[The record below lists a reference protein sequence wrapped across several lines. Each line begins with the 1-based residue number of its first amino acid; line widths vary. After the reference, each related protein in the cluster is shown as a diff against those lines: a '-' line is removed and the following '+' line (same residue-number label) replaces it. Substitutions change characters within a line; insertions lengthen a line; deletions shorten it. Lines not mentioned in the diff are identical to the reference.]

1 MFKSLSINN
10 YALIDRL
17 DISVEPGFTVIT
29 GETGAGKSIMLGA
42 LGILLGGRAEA
53 RAVRTGAAKCVVEA
67 AFDVSALGIQGFFD
81 ENDIDFDGEECI
93 LRREVT
99 AAGKSRAFINDTP
112 VPAARLKELGA
123 LVIDIHSQHR
133 NLLIGREDY
142 LLDTLDTVA
151 ANSAE
156 KEAYAE
162 AFAHW
167 RKAEEDLKALRL
179 QAEKGQTDGDYLK
192 FQLTQIQEATL
203 LPDEQEELEKENA
216 LLEHAEEIK
225 ASLGSAAFAINGSDG
240 ERLAE
245 LRRAAQLLESIAA
258 HLPEAAALAE
268 RLESARIEIGD
279 IADELER
286 QSEGID
292 FNPARAEQVASR
304 LNLIYDLLQK
314 HRAASI
320 TELLALAKDWEEQL
334 NRLENMESL
343 LEESQRRCTALLADL
358 SKKGSVLT
366 ATRGK
371 AAKIVEQSLTESL
384 HTLGMPNVSIRFSL
398 QPREVPAACGMDTPV
413 FLFSANKN
421 VPMQP
426 VSEIASGGEIAR
438 VMLALKGLIARHK
451 NLPTIIFDEI
461 DTGVSG
467 TMAERMAVM
476 MGEIAKHCQVLCITH
491 LPQIAAKGNAHFRVH
506 KEENETGT
514 TSHISRLTPEER
526 VREIATM
533 LSGAEISEAA
543 VSNAKALLG
552 MP

>member
-67 AFDVSALGIQGFFD
+67 AFDVSALGIQDFFD

-112 VPAARLKELGA
+112 VPAARLKEIGA

-151 ANSAE
+151 ANTAE
-156 KEAYAE
+156 KTAYA
-162 AFAHW
+162 AAYTQW

-192 FQLTQIQEATL
+192 FQLTQIQEAAR

-343 LEESQRRCTALLADL
+343 LEESQRRCAALLADL
-358 SKKGSVLT
+358 RKKGSVLT

-384 HTLGMPNVSIRFSL
+384 HTLGMPNVSIQFSL

-514 TSHISRLTPEER
+514 TSHISRLSPEER

>member
-1 MFKSLSINN
+1 M
-10 YALIDRL
+10 
-17 DISVEPGFTVIT
+17 
-29 GETGAGKSIMLGA
+29 
-42 LGILLGGRAEA
+42 
-53 RAVRTGAAKCVVEA
+53 
-67 AFDVSALGIQGFFD
+67 
-81 ENDIDFDGEECI
+81 
-93 LRREVT
+93 
-99 AAGKSRAFINDTP
+99 
-112 VPAARLKELGA
+112 
-123 LVIDIHSQHR
+123 
-133 NLLIGREDY
+133 
-142 LLDTLDTVA
+142 
-151 ANSAE
+151 
-156 KEAYAE
+156 
-162 AFAHW
+162 
-167 RKAEEDLKALRL
+167 
-179 QAEKGQTDGDYLK
+179 
-192 FQLTQIQEATL
+192 
-203 LPDEQEELEKENA
+203 
-216 LLEHAEEIK
+216 
-225 ASLGSAAFAINGSDG
+225 
-240 ERLAE
+240 
-245 LRRAAQLLESIAA
+245 
-258 HLPEAAALAE
+258 
-268 RLESARIEIGD
+268 
-279 IADELER
+279 
-286 QSEGID
+286 
-292 FNPARAEQVASR
+292 ASR

-314 HRAASI
+314 HSAASI
-320 TELLALAKDWEEQL
+320 TELLALVKDWEEQL

-358 SKKGSVLT
+358 RKKGSVLT

-371 AAKIVEQSLTESL
+371 AAEIVEQSLTESL
-384 HTLGMPNVSIRFSL
+384 HTLGMPNVSIQFSL

-514 TSHISRLTPEER
+514 TSHISRLSPEER

>member
-67 AFDVSALGIQGFFD
+67 AFDVSALGIQGFFE

-112 VPAARLKELGA
+112 VPAARLKEIGA

-151 ANSAE
+151 ANTAE
-156 KEAYAE
+156 KTAYAE

-192 FQLTQIQEATL
+192 FQLAQIQEAAL

-225 ASLGSAAFAINGSDG
+225 ASLGSAAFAINGNDG

-286 QSEGID
+286 QGEGID

-343 LEESQRRCTALLADL
+343 LAESQRRCTALLADL
-358 SKKGSVLT
+358 RKKGSVLT

-384 HTLGMPNVSIRFSL
+384 HTLGMPNVSIQFSL

-491 LPQIAAKGNAHFRVH
+491 LPQIAAKGTAHFRVH
-506 KEENETGT
+506 KEESETGT
-514 TSHISRLTPEER
+514 TSHICLLSPEER

-533 LSGAEISEAA
+533 LSGAAISEAA
-543 VSNAKALLG
+543 VSNAKELLG
-552 MP
+552 KS

>member
-67 AFDVSALGIQGFFD
+67 AFDVSALGIQGFFE

-112 VPAARLKELGA
+112 VPAARLKEIGA

-156 KEAYAE
+156 KEAYA
-162 AFAHW
+162 AAYAQW

-192 FQLTQIQEATL
+192 FQLAQIQEAAL

-225 ASLGSAAFAINGSDG
+225 ASLGSAAFAINGNDG

-279 IADELER
+279 IADELEH

-320 TELLALAKDWEEQL
+320 TELLVLAKDWEEQL

-343 LEESQRRCTALLADL
+343 LEESQRRCAALLADL
-358 SKKGSVLT
+358 RKKGSVLT

-384 HTLGMPNVSIRFSL
+384 HTLGMPNVSIQFSL

-514 TSHISRLTPEER
+514 TSHISRLSPEER

>member
-192 FQLTQIQEATL
+192 FQLTQIQEAAL

-225 ASLGSAAFAINGSDG
+225 ASLGSAAFAINGGDG

-245 LRRAAQLLESIAA
+245 LRRAAQQLESIAA

-343 LEESQRRCTALLADL
+343 LAESQRRCAALLADL
-358 SKKGSVLT
+358 HKQGSVLT

-514 TSHISRLTPEER
+514 TSHISRLSPEER

>member
-29 GETGAGKSIMLGA
+29 GETGAGKSIILGA

-67 AFDVSALGIQGFFD
+67 AFDVSALGIQGFFE

-112 VPAARLKELGA
+112 VPAARLKEIGA

-162 AFAHW
+162 AFAQW

-192 FQLTQIQEATL
+192 FQLTQIQEAAL

-225 ASLGSAAFAINGSDG
+225 ASLGVAATAINGNDG
-240 ERLAE
+240 ERLSE
-245 LRRAAQLLESIAA
+245 LRRATQQLESIAA

-320 TELLALAKDWEEQL
+320 AELLALAKGWEEQL

-358 SKKGSVLT
+358 RKLGSVLT

-384 HTLGMPNVSIRFSL
+384 HTLGMPNVSIQFSL

-514 TSHISRLTPEER
+514 TSHISRLSPEER
-526 VREIATM
+526 IREIATM

-552 MP
+552 KS

>member
-29 GETGAGKSIMLGA
+29 GETGAGKSIILGA

-67 AFDVSALGIQGFFD
+67 AFDVSALGIQGFFE

-112 VPAARLKELGA
+112 VPAARLKEIGA

-162 AFAHW
+162 AFAQW

-192 FQLTQIQEATL
+192 FQLTQIQEAAL

-320 TELLALAKDWEEQL
+320 ADLLALAKDWEEQL

-343 LEESQRRCTALLADL
+343 LEESQRRCAALLADL
-358 SKKGSVLT
+358 RKKGSVLT

-384 HTLGMPNVSIRFSL
+384 HTLGMPNVSIQFSL

-514 TSHISRLTPEER
+514 TSHISRLSPEER

>member
-67 AFDVSALGIQGFFD
+67 AFDVSALGIQGFFE

-112 VPAARLKELGA
+112 VPAARLKEIGA

-162 AFAHW
+162 AFAQW

-192 FQLTQIQEATL
+192 FQLTQIQEAAL

-343 LEESQRRCTALLADL
+343 LEESQRRCAALLADL
-358 SKKGSVLT
+358 RKKGSVLT

-371 AAKIVEQSLTESL
+371 AAEIVEQSLTESL
-384 HTLGMPNVSIRFSL
+384 HTLGMPNVSIHFSL
-398 QPREVPAACGMDTPV
+398 QPRDVPAASGMDTPV

-514 TSHISRLTPEER
+514 TSHISRLSPEER

>member
-67 AFDVSALGIQGFFD
+67 AFDVSALGIQGFFE

-112 VPAARLKELGA
+112 VPAARLKEIGA

-162 AFAHW
+162 AFAQW

-192 FQLTQIQEATL
+192 FQLTQIQEAAL

-225 ASLGSAAFAINGSDG
+225 ASLGAAAAAINGNDG
-240 ERLAE
+240 ERLSE

-292 FNPARAEQVASR
+292 FNPARAEQVTSR

-320 TELLALAKDWEEQL
+320 TELLALAKGWEEQL

-343 LEESQRRCTALLADL
+343 LAESERRCAALLADL
-358 SKKGSVLT
+358 RQQGSSLT

-371 AAKIVEQSLTESL
+371 AAEIVEQSLTESL
-384 HTLGMPNVSIRFSL
+384 HTLGMPNVSIQFSL

-514 TSHISRLTPEER
+514 TSHISRLSPEER

>member
-67 AFDVSALGIQGFFD
+67 AFDVSALGIQGFFE

-112 VPAARLKELGA
+112 VPAARLKEIGA

-192 FQLTQIQEATL
+192 FQLTQIQEAAL

-225 ASLGSAAFAINGSDG
+225 ASLGAAAAAINGSDG
-240 ERLAE
+240 ERLSE
-245 LRRAAQLLESIAA
+245 LRRAAQQLESIAA

-286 QSEGID
+286 QGEDID

-320 TELLALAKDWEEQL
+320 TELLALAKDWEEQI

-343 LEESQRRCTALLADL
+343 LEESQRRCAALLADL
-358 SKKGSVLT
+358 RKLGSVLT

-371 AAKIVEQSLTESL
+371 AAEIVEQSLTESL
-384 HTLGMPNVSIRFSL
+384 HTLGMPNVSIQFSL

-514 TSHISRLTPEER
+514 TSHISRLSPEER

>member
-17 DISVEPGFTVIT
+17 DISIEPGFTVIT

-53 RAVRTGAAKCVVEA
+53 RTVRTGAAKCVVEA
-67 AFDVSALGIQGFFD
+67 AFDVSALGIQGFFE

-151 ANSAE
+151 ANTAE
-156 KEAYAE
+156 KTAYAE
-162 AFAHW
+162 AFAQW
-167 RKAEEDLKALRL
+167 RKAEEDLKALSL
-179 QAEKGQTDGDYLK
+179 QAEKGQADGDYLK
-192 FQLTQIQEATL
+192 FQLTQIQEAAL

-225 ASLGSAAFAINGSDG
+225 ASLGSAAFAINGNDG

-343 LEESQRRCTALLADL
+343 LEESQRRCAALLADL
-358 SKKGSVLT
+358 RQQGSALT

-371 AAKIVEQSLTESL
+371 AAEIVEQSLTESL
-384 HTLGMPNVSIRFSL
+384 HTLGMPNVSIQFSL

-514 TSHISRLTPEER
+514 TSHISRLSPEER

>member
-162 AFAHW
+162 AFAQW

-192 FQLTQIQEATL
+192 FQLTQIQEAAL

-225 ASLGSAAFAINGSDG
+225 ASLGSAAFAINGGDG

-245 LRRAAQLLESIAA
+245 LRRAAQQLESIAA

-320 TELLALAKDWEEQL
+320 ADLLALAKDWEEQL

-343 LEESQRRCTALLADL
+343 LEESQRRSAALLADL
-358 SKKGSVLT
+358 RKKGSVLT

-371 AAKIVEQSLTESL
+371 AANIVEQSLTESL

-514 TSHISRLTPEER
+514 TSHISRLSPEER

>member
-67 AFDVSALGIQGFFD
+67 AFDVSALGIQVFFE

-112 VPAARLKELGA
+112 VPAARLKEIGA

-142 LLDTLDTVA
+142 LLDTLDIVA

-162 AFAHW
+162 AFAQW

-192 FQLTQIQEATL
+192 FQLTQIQEAAL

-343 LEESQRRCTALLADL
+343 LEESQRRCAALLADL
-358 SKKGSVLT
+358 RKLGSALT

-371 AAKIVEQSLTESL
+371 AANIVEQSLTESL
-384 HTLGMPNVSIRFSL
+384 HTLGMPNVSIQFSL

-514 TSHISRLTPEER
+514 TSHISRLSPEER

>member
-112 VPAARLKELGA
+112 VPAARLKEIGA

-151 ANSAE
+151 ANTAE
-156 KEAYAE
+156 KTAYAE
-162 AFAHW
+162 AFAQW

-192 FQLTQIQEATL
+192 FQLTQIQEAAL

-225 ASLGSAAFAINGSDG
+225 ASLGSAAFAINGNDG

-320 TELLALAKDWEEQL
+320 TDLLALAKDWEEQL

-343 LEESQRRCTALLADL
+343 LEESERRCAALLADL
-358 SKKGSVLT
+358 RKKGSTLT

-371 AAKIVEQSLTESL
+371 AAEIVEQSLTESL

>member
-67 AFDVSALGIQGFFD
+67 AFDVSALGIQDFFD

-112 VPAARLKELGA
+112 VPAARLKEIGA

-162 AFAHW
+162 AYAQW
-167 RKAEEDLKALRL
+167 RKAEEELKALRL

-192 FQLTQIQEATL
+192 FQLTQIQEAAL

-225 ASLGSAAFAINGSDG
+225 ASLGSAAFAINGNDG

-343 LEESQRRCTALLADL
+343 LEESQRRCAALLADL
-358 SKKGSVLT
+358 RKKGSVLT

-371 AAKIVEQSLTESL
+371 AAEIVEQSLTESL
-384 HTLGMPNVSIRFSL
+384 HTLGMPNVSIQFSL

-514 TSHISRLTPEER
+514 TSHISRLSPEER

>member
-142 LLDTLDTVA
+142 LLDTLDIVA

-192 FQLTQIQEATL
+192 FQLTQIQEAAL

-245 LRRAAQLLESIAA
+245 LRRAAQQLESIAA

-268 RLESARIEIGD
+268 RLDSARIEIGD

-292 FNPARAEQVASR
+292 FNPARAEQVANR

-343 LEESQRRCTALLADL
+343 LEESQRRCAALLADL
-358 SKKGSVLT
+358 RKKGSVLT

-371 AAKIVEQSLTESL
+371 AANIVEQSLTESL

-514 TSHISRLTPEER
+514 TSHISRLSPEER

>member
-67 AFDVSALGIQGFFD
+67 AFDVSALGIQGFFE

-112 VPAARLKELGA
+112 VPAARLKEIGA

-151 ANSAE
+151 ANTAE
-156 KEAYAE
+156 KTAYA
-162 AFAHW
+162 AAYTQW

-192 FQLTQIQEATL
+192 FQLTQIQEAAL

-225 ASLGSAAFAINGSDG
+225 ASLGSAAFAINGNDG

-343 LEESQRRCTALLADL
+343 LEESQRRCAALLADL
-358 SKKGSVLT
+358 RKKGSVLT

-371 AAKIVEQSLTESL
+371 AAEIVEQSLTESL
-384 HTLGMPNVSIRFSL
+384 HTLGMPNVSIQFSL

-514 TSHISRLTPEER
+514 TSHISRLSPEER

>member
-67 AFDVSALGIQGFFD
+67 AFDVSALGIQEFFE

-112 VPAARLKELGA
+112 VPAARLKEIGA

-156 KEAYAE
+156 KAAYAE
-162 AFAHW
+162 AYAQW
-167 RKAEEDLKALRL
+167 RKAEEELKALRL

-192 FQLTQIQEATL
+192 FQLTQIQEAAL

-225 ASLGSAAFAINGSDG
+225 ASLGAGAAAINGNDG
-240 ERLAE
+240 ERLSE
-245 LRRAAQLLESIAA
+245 LRRAAQQLESIAA

-320 TELLALAKDWEEQL
+320 ADLLALAKDWEEQL

-343 LEESQRRCTALLADL
+343 LEESQRRCAALLADL
-358 SKKGSVLT
+358 RKKGSVLT

-371 AAKIVEQSLTESL
+371 AANIVEQSLTESL

-514 TSHISRLTPEER
+514 TSHISRLSPEER

>member
-67 AFDVSALGIQGFFD
+67 AFDVSALGIQGFFE

-112 VPAARLKELGA
+112 VPAARLKEIGA

-142 LLDTLDTVA
+142 LLDTLDIVA

-156 KEAYAE
+156 KTAYA
-162 AFAHW
+162 AAYAKW
-167 RKAEEDLKALRL
+167 RKAEEDLKVLRL

-192 FQLTQIQEATL
+192 FQLTQIQEAAL

-358 SKKGSVLT
+358 RKKGSVLT

-371 AAKIVEQSLTESL
+371 AANIVEQSLTESL
-384 HTLGMPNVSIRFSL
+384 HTLGMPNVSIQFSL

-514 TSHISRLTPEER
+514 TSHISRLSPEER

-552 MP
+552 KS

>member
-67 AFDVSALGIQGFFD
+67 AFDVSALGIQGFFE

-151 ANSAE
+151 ANTAE
-156 KEAYAE
+156 KTAYAA
-162 AFAHW
+162 AFAQW

-192 FQLTQIQEATL
+192 FQLTQIQEAAL

-225 ASLGSAAFAINGSDG
+225 ASLGSAAFAINGNDG
-240 ERLAE
+240 ARLAE
-245 LRRAAQLLESIAA
+245 LRRAAQQLESIAA

-320 TELLALAKDWEEQL
+320 ADLLALAKDWEEQL

-343 LEESQRRCTALLADL
+343 LEESQRRCAALLADL
-358 SKKGSVLT
+358 RQQGSALT

-467 TMAERMAVM
+467 NMAERMAVM

-514 TSHISRLTPEER
+514 TSHISRLSPEER

>member
-67 AFDVSALGIQGFFD
+67 AFDVSALGIQGFFE

-142 LLDTLDTVA
+142 LLATLDTVA
-151 ANSAE
+151 ANTAE
-156 KEAYAE
+156 KEAYA
-162 AFAHW
+162 AAYAQW

-192 FQLTQIQEATL
+192 FQLAQIQEAAL

-225 ASLGSAAFAINGSDG
+225 ASLGSAAFAINGNDG

-320 TELLALAKDWEEQL
+320 ADLLALAKDWEEQI

-358 SKKGSVLT
+358 RKKGSALT

-371 AAKIVEQSLTESL
+371 AAEIVEQSLTESL
-384 HTLGMPNVSIRFSL
+384 HTLGMPNVSIHFSL
-398 QPREVPAACGMDTPV
+398 QPRDVPAASGMDTPV

-514 TSHISRLTPEER
+514 TSHISRLSPEER

>member
-29 GETGAGKSIMLGA
+29 GETGAGKSIILGA

-151 ANSAE
+151 ANTAE
-156 KEAYAE
+156 KTAYA
-162 AFAHW
+162 AAYAKW
-167 RKAEEDLKALRL
+167 RKAEEDLKVLRL

-192 FQLTQIQEATL
+192 FQLTQIQEAAL

-320 TELLALAKDWEEQL
+320 AELLALAKDWEEQL

-343 LEESQRRCTALLADL
+343 LEESQRRCAALLADL
-358 SKKGSVLT
+358 RKKGSVLT

-476 MGEIAKHCQVLCITH
+476 MVEIAKHCQVLCITH

-514 TSHISRLTPEER
+514 TSHISRLSPEER

-552 MP
+552 KS

>member
-162 AFAHW
+162 AFAQW

-192 FQLTQIQEATL
+192 FQLTQIQEAAL

-358 SKKGSVLT
+358 RKKGSVLT

-384 HTLGMPNVSIRFSL
+384 HTLGMPNVSIQFSL

-514 TSHISRLTPEER
+514 TSHISRLSPEER

-552 MP
+552 KS

>member
-67 AFDVSALGIQGFFD
+67 AFDVSALGIQGFFE

-112 VPAARLKELGA
+112 VPAARLKEIGA

-156 KEAYAE
+156 KTAYAE
-162 AFAHW
+162 AYAQW
-167 RKAEEDLKALRL
+167 RKAEEELKALRL

-192 FQLTQIQEATL
+192 FQLTQIQEAAL

-225 ASLGSAAFAINGSDG
+225 ASLGAAAAAINGSDG
-240 ERLAE
+240 ERLSE

-320 TELLALAKDWEEQL
+320 TELLALAKGWEEQL
-334 NRLENMESL
+334 DRLENMESL
-343 LEESQRRCTALLADL
+343 LEESERRCTALLADL
-358 SKKGSVLT
+358 RKLGSVLT

-384 HTLGMPNVSIRFSL
+384 HSLGMPNVTIQFSL
-398 QPREVPAACGMDTPV
+398 QPREMPAASGMDTPV

-421 VPMQP
+421 VPVQP

-491 LPQIAAKGNAHFRVH
+491 LPQIAAKGTAHFRVH
-506 KEENETGT
+506 KEESETGT
-514 TSHISRLTPEER
+514 TSHICLLSPEER

-533 LSGAEISEAA
+533 LSGAAISEAA
-543 VSNAKALLG
+543 VSNAKELLG
-552 MP
+552 KS

>member
-142 LLDTLDTVA
+142 LLDTLDIVA

-162 AFAHW
+162 AFAQW

-192 FQLTQIQEATL
+192 FQLTQIQEAAL

-320 TELLALAKDWEEQL
+320 ADLLALAKDWEEQL

-343 LEESQRRCTALLADL
+343 LEESQRRCAALLADL
-358 SKKGSVLT
+358 RKKGSVLT

-371 AAKIVEQSLTESL
+371 AAEIVEQSLTESL

-514 TSHISRLTPEER
+514 TSHISRLSPEER

>member
-1 MFKSLSINN
+1 MFKSLTINN

-29 GETGAGKSIMLGA
+29 GETGAGKSIILGA

-67 AFDVSALGIQGFFD
+67 AFDVSALGIQGFFE

-112 VPAARLKELGA
+112 VPAARLKEIGA

-156 KEAYAE
+156 KTAYAE
-162 AFAHW
+162 AFAQW

-192 FQLTQIQEATL
+192 FQLTQIQEAAL

-320 TELLALAKDWEEQL
+320 TELLALAKDWEEQI

-358 SKKGSVLT
+358 RKKGSVLT

-371 AAKIVEQSLTESL
+371 AAEIVEQSLTESL

-514 TSHISRLTPEER
+514 TSHISRLSPEER

-543 VSNAKALLG
+543 VSNAKELLG
-552 MP
+552 KS

>member
-29 GETGAGKSIMLGA
+29 GETGAGKSIILGA

-112 VPAARLKELGA
+112 VPAARLKEIGA

-151 ANSAE
+151 ANTAE

-162 AFAHW
+162 AFANW

-192 FQLTQIQEATL
+192 FQLTQIQEAAL

-286 QSEGID
+286 QGEGID

-320 TELLALAKDWEEQL
+320 TELLALAKDWEEQI

-343 LEESQRRCTALLADL
+343 LEESQRRCAALLADL
-358 SKKGSVLT
+358 HKQGSVLT

-384 HTLGMPNVSIRFSL
+384 HTLGMPNVTIQFSL
-398 QPREVPAACGMDTPV
+398 QPREMPAACGMDTPV

-421 VPMQP
+421 VPVLP

-514 TSHISRLTPEER
+514 TSHISRLSPEER

>member
-67 AFDVSALGIQGFFD
+67 AFDVSALGIQGFFE

-151 ANSAE
+151 ANTAE

-162 AFAHW
+162 AFAQW

-192 FQLTQIQEATL
+192 FQLTQIQEAAL

-225 ASLGSAAFAINGSDG
+225 ASLGSAAFAINGNDG

-320 TELLALAKDWEEQL
+320 SELLALAKGWEEQL

-343 LEESQRRCTALLADL
+343 LAESQRRCTALLADL
-358 SKKGSVLT
+358 RQQGSALT

-384 HTLGMPNVSIRFSL
+384 HTLGMPNVSIQFSL

-514 TSHISRLTPEER
+514 TSHISRLSPEER

>member
-112 VPAARLKELGA
+112 VPAARLKEIGA

-151 ANSAE
+151 ANTAE
-156 KEAYAE
+156 KTAYA
-162 AFAHW
+162 AAYTQW

-192 FQLTQIQEATL
+192 FQLTQIQEAAL

-320 TELLALAKDWEEQL
+320 ADLLALAKDWEEQL

-343 LEESQRRCTALLADL
+343 LAESQRRCTALLADL
-358 SKKGSVLT
+358 RKKGSVLT

-384 HTLGMPNVSIRFSL
+384 HTLGMPNVSIQFSL

-514 TSHISRLTPEER
+514 TSHISRLSPEER

>member
-67 AFDVSALGIQGFFD
+67 AFDVSALGIQGFFE

-112 VPAARLKELGA
+112 VPAARLKEIGA

-151 ANSAE
+151 ANTAE
-156 KEAYAE
+156 KTAYAE
-162 AFAHW
+162 AFAQW

-192 FQLTQIQEATL
+192 FQLTQIQEAAL

-320 TELLALAKDWEEQL
+320 TELLALAKGWEEQL

-343 LEESQRRCTALLADL
+343 LAESERRCAALLADL
-358 SKKGSVLT
+358 HKMGSVLT

-384 HTLGMPNVSIRFSL
+384 HSLGMPNVTIQFSL
-398 QPREVPAACGMDTPV
+398 QPREMPAASGMDTPV

-421 VPMQP
+421 VPVQP

-514 TSHISRLTPEER
+514 TSHISRLSPEER

>member
-29 GETGAGKSIMLGA
+29 GETGAGKSIILGA

-112 VPAARLKELGA
+112 VPAARLKEIGA

-156 KEAYAE
+156 KEAYA
-162 AFAHW
+162 AAYAQW

-192 FQLTQIQEATL
+192 FQLTQIQEAAL

-343 LEESQRRCTALLADL
+343 LEESQRRCAALLADL
-358 SKKGSVLT
+358 RKKGCILT

-371 AAKIVEQSLTESL
+371 AAEIVEQSLTESL
-384 HTLGMPNVSIRFSL
+384 HTLGMPNVSIQFSL

-514 TSHISRLTPEER
+514 TSHISRLSPEER

>member
-29 GETGAGKSIMLGA
+29 GETGAGKSIILGA

-67 AFDVSALGIQGFFD
+67 AFDVSALGIQGFFE

-112 VPAARLKELGA
+112 VPAARLKEIGA

-156 KEAYAE
+156 KTAYAE
-162 AFAHW
+162 AYAQW
-167 RKAEEDLKALRL
+167 RKAEEELKALRL

-192 FQLTQIQEATL
+192 FQLTQIQEAAL

-225 ASLGSAAFAINGSDG
+225 ASLGAAAAAINGSDG
-240 ERLAE
+240 ERLSE
-245 LRRAAQLLESIAA
+245 LRRAAQQLESIAA

-320 TELLALAKDWEEQL
+320 SELLALAKGWEEQL
-334 NRLENMESL
+334 DRLENMESL
-343 LEESQRRCTALLADL
+343 LEESERRCTALLADL
-358 SKKGSVLT
+358 RKKGSVLT

-384 HTLGMPNVSIRFSL
+384 HSLGMPNVTIQFSL
-398 QPREVPAACGMDTPV
+398 QPREMPAASGMDTPV

-421 VPMQP
+421 VPVQP

-491 LPQIAAKGNAHFRVH
+491 LPQIAAKGTAHFRVH
-506 KEENETGT
+506 KEESETGT
-514 TSHISRLTPEER
+514 TSHICLLSPEER

-533 LSGAEISEAA
+533 LSGAAISEAA
-543 VSNAKALLG
+543 VSNAKELLG
-552 MP
+552 KS

>member
-67 AFDVSALGIQGFFD
+67 AFDVSALGIQGFFE

-112 VPAARLKELGA
+112 VPAARLKEIGA

-151 ANSAE
+151 ANTAE
-156 KEAYAE
+156 KTAYA
-162 AFAHW
+162 AAYAQW
-167 RKAEEDLKALRL
+167 RKAEEGLKALRL

-192 FQLTQIQEATL
+192 FQLTQIQEAAL

-343 LEESQRRCTALLADL
+343 LEESQRRCAALLADL
-358 SKKGSVLT
+358 RKKGSALT

-371 AAKIVEQSLTESL
+371 AAEIVEQSLTESL
-384 HTLGMPNVSIRFSL
+384 HTLGMPNVSIQFSL

-514 TSHISRLTPEER
+514 TSHISRLSPEER

>member
-67 AFDVSALGIQGFFD
+67 AFDVSALGIQGFFE

-112 VPAARLKELGA
+112 VPAARLKEIGA

-162 AFAHW
+162 AFAQW

-192 FQLTQIQEATL
+192 FQLTQIQEAAL

-343 LEESQRRCTALLADL
+343 LEESQRRCAALLADL
-358 SKKGSVLT
+358 RKKGSVLT

-384 HTLGMPNVSIRFSL
+384 HTLGMPNVSIQFSL

-514 TSHISRLTPEER
+514 TSHISRLSPEER

>member
-67 AFDVSALGIQGFFD
+67 AFDVSALGIQGFFE

-151 ANSAE
+151 ANTAE
-156 KEAYAE
+156 KTAYAE
-162 AFAHW
+162 AFAQW

-192 FQLTQIQEATL
+192 FQLTQIQEAAL

-320 TELLALAKDWEEQL
+320 ADLLALAKDWEEQL

-343 LEESQRRCTALLADL
+343 LEESQRRCAALLANL
-358 SKKGSVLT
+358 RKKGSALT

-371 AAKIVEQSLTESL
+371 AANIVEQSLTESL
-384 HTLGMPNVSIRFSL
+384 HTLGMPNVSIQFSL

-514 TSHISRLTPEER
+514 TSHISRLSPEER

>member
-67 AFDVSALGIQGFFD
+67 AFDVSALGIQGFFE

-112 VPAARLKELGA
+112 VPAARLKEIGA

-151 ANSAE
+151 ANTAE
-156 KEAYAE
+156 KTAYA
-162 AFAHW
+162 AAYTQW

-192 FQLTQIQEATL
+192 FQLTQIQEAAL

-225 ASLGSAAFAINGSDG
+225 ASLGSAAFAINGNDG

-343 LEESQRRCTALLADL
+343 LEESQRRCAALLADL
-358 SKKGSVLT
+358 RKKGSVLT

-514 TSHISRLTPEER
+514 TSHISRLSPEER

>member
-67 AFDVSALGIQGFFD
+67 AFDVSALDIQGFFE

-142 LLDTLDTVA
+142 LLDTLDIVA

-167 RKAEEDLKALRL
+167 RKAKEDLKALRL

-192 FQLTQIQEATL
+192 FQLTQIQEAAL

-292 FNPARAEQVASR
+292 FNPARAEQVTNR

-320 TELLALAKDWEEQL
+320 TELLALAKDWEEQI

-343 LEESQRRCTALLADL
+343 LEESQRRCAALLADL
-358 SKKGSVLT
+358 RKKGSVLT

-371 AAKIVEQSLTESL
+371 AANIVEQSLTESL

-514 TSHISRLTPEER
+514 TSHISRLSPEER

-552 MP
+552 KS

>member
-1 MFKSLSINN
+1 MFKSLTINN

-112 VPAARLKELGA
+112 VPAARLKEIGA

-156 KEAYAE
+156 KAAYAE
-162 AFAHW
+162 AYAQW
-167 RKAEEDLKALRL
+167 RKAEEELKALRL

-192 FQLTQIQEATL
+192 FQLTQIQEAAL

-225 ASLGSAAFAINGSDG
+225 ASLGAAAAAINGNDG

-343 LEESQRRCTALLADL
+343 LEESQRRCAALLADL
-358 SKKGSVLT
+358 RQQGSALT

-371 AAKIVEQSLTESL
+371 AAEIVEQSLTESL
-384 HTLGMPNVSIRFSL
+384 HTLGMPNVSIQFSL

-514 TSHISRLTPEER
+514 TSHISRLSPEER

>member
-151 ANSAE
+151 ANTAE
-156 KEAYAE
+156 KTAYAS
-162 AFAHW
+162 AYAQW

-192 FQLTQIQEATL
+192 FQLTQIQEAAL

-245 LRRAAQLLESIAA
+245 LRRAAQQLESIAA

-279 IADELER
+279 IAEELER
-286 QSEGID
+286 QGEGID

-343 LEESQRRCTALLADL
+343 LAESQRRCTALLADL
-358 SKKGSVLT
+358 RKKGSVLT

-384 HTLGMPNVSIRFSL
+384 HTLGMPNVSIQFSL

-514 TSHISRLTPEER
+514 TSHISRLSPEER

-552 MP
+552 QS

>member
-67 AFDVSALGIQGFFD
+67 AFDVSALGIQGFFE

-156 KEAYAE
+156 KTAYA
-162 AFAHW
+162 AAYAQW

-179 QAEKGQTDGDYLK
+179 QAEKGQTNGDYLK
-192 FQLTQIQEATL
+192 FQLTQIQEAAL

-225 ASLGSAAFAINGSDG
+225 ASLGSAAFAINGNDG
-240 ERLAE
+240 ERIAE

-320 TELLALAKDWEEQL
+320 TELLVLAKDWEEQL

-358 SKKGSVLT
+358 RKKGSVLT

-371 AAKIVEQSLTESL
+371 AAEIVEQSLTESL
-384 HTLGMPNVSIRFSL
+384 HTLGMPNVSIQFSL
-398 QPREVPAACGMDTPV
+398 QPREMPAASGMDTPV

-514 TSHISRLTPEER
+514 TSHISRLSPEER

-552 MP
+552 QS